1 MEKNV
6 KLVAIDLDGTLLNSD
21 KKVSRKN
28 FEIIKKLRAKGI
40 FVVIATG
47 RPLGGFSWI
56 LDDLELNSDDDY
68 SITNTGSLIIKN
80 KNKSDVSKKILS
92 MGDYLNLKKIINDK
106 LQIGIYNKYN
116 LYSNSE
122 RVNKHFLFE
131 SEILKMPIEKIDEK
145 DMSQRVDRIT
155 ITGNKDAVDEF
166 EKNYNE
172 KLLKTYQTVR
182 NVPEVFE
189 VLHKEADKGQA
200 LKRLCEILNV
210 DLKSTLAIGDSNNDK
225 TMLNMAGVSATC
237 GNGRDSV
244 KEMVDIVSNYSND
257 EDGVCDILEKVFF
270 DKWNWKRRKNQ
281 YYMISYLCKI
291 FLKSYI
297 FLC

>member
-1 MEKNV
+1 MEKNI

-80 KNKSDVSKKILS
+80 KDKSDVSKKILS

-122 RVNKHFLFE
+122 KVNKYFLFE

-145 DMSQRVDRIT
+145 DMSQRVDSIT

-172 KLLKTYQTVR
+172 ILLKTYQTVR

-225 TMLNMAGVSATC
+225 TMINMAGVSATC
-237 GNGRDSV
+237 GNGRERV

-270 DKWNWKRRKNQ
+270 DKWNWKKRKNQ

>member
-1 MEKNV
+1 MGKNI

-80 KNKSDVSKKILS
+80 KDKSDVSKKILS

-122 RVNKHFLFE
+122 KVNKYFLFE

-145 DMSQRVDRIT
+145 DMSQRVDSIT

-172 KLLKTYQTVR
+172 ILLKTYQTVR

-237 GNGRDSV
+237 ENGRESV

-270 DKWNWKRRKNQ
+270 DK
-281 YYMISYLCKI
+281 
-291 FLKSYI
+291 
-297 FLC
+297 

>member
-1 MEKNV
+1 MEKNI

-80 KNKSDVSKKILS
+80 KDRSDVSKKILS

-122 RVNKHFLFE
+122 KVNKHFLFE
-131 SEILKMPIEKIDEK
+131 SEILKMPIEKIYEK

-210 DLKSTLAIGDSNNDK
+210 DLESTLAIGDSNNDK

-237 GNGRDSV
+237 GNGRESV

-270 DKWNWKRRKNQ
+270 AN
-281 YYMISYLCKI
+281 
-291 FLKSYI
+291 
-297 FLC
+297 

>member
-1 MEKNV
+1 MEKNI

-80 KNKSDVSKKILS
+80 KDKSDVSKKILS
-92 MGDYLNLKKIINDK
+92 MGDYLNLKKIINDN

-122 RVNKHFLFE
+122 KVNKYFLFE

-145 DMSQRVDRIT
+145 DMSQRVDSIT

-172 KLLKTYQTVR
+172 ILLKTYQTVR

-237 GNGRDSV
+237 GNGRESV

-270 DKWNWKRRKNQ
+270 DKWNWKKKKKPVL
-281 YYMISYLCKI
+281 YD
-291 FLKSYI
+291 
-297 FLC
+297 

>member
-1 MEKNV
+1 MEKNI

-28 FEIIKKLRAKGI
+28 FEIIKKLREKGI

-47 RPLGGFSWI
+47 RPFGGFSWI

-80 KNKSDVSKKILS
+80 KDNSDVSKKILS
-92 MGDYLNLKKIINDK
+92 MGDYLNLKNIINDK

-122 RVNKHFLFE
+122 KVNKHFLFE

-270 DKWNWKRRKNQ
+270 AN
-281 YYMISYLCKI
+281 
-291 FLKSYI
+291 
-297 FLC
+297 

>member
-1 MEKNV
+1 MDKNI
-6 KLVAIDLDGTLLNSD
+6 KLVAIDLDGTLLGSD
-21 KKVSRKN
+21 KNVSEKN
-28 FEIIKKLRAKGI
+28 FKIIKKLRDKGI

-47 RPLGGFSWI
+47 RPVGGFSWI
-56 LDDLELNSDDDY
+56 LDRLNLFSNDDY
-68 SITNTGSLIIKN
+68 SITNTGSLVIKN
-80 KNKSDVSKKILS
+80 KDKSDISKKILHID
-92 MGDYLNLKKIINDK
+92 DYLNLKKIINDK

-116 LYSNSE
+116 LYNNSDNIS
-122 RVNKHFLFE
+122 RHFQFE
-131 SEILKMPIEKIDEK
+131 SKLLKMPIEKFDEK
-145 DMSQRVDRIT
+145 NKNQSVDRIT

-172 KLLKTYQTVR
+172 ILLKTYQTVR

-237 GNGRDSV
+237 GNGRESV

-257 EDGVCDILEKVFF
+257 EDGVCDILEKIFF
-270 DKWNWKRRKNQ
+270 AN
-281 YYMISYLCKI
+281 
-291 FLKSYI
+291 
-297 FLC
+297 

>member
-1 MEKNV
+1 MEKNI

-80 KNKSDVSKKILS
+80 KDKSDVSKKILS

-122 RVNKHFLFE
+122 KVNKYFLFE

-145 DMSQRVDRIT
+145 DMSQRVDSIT

-172 KLLKTYQTVR
+172 ILLKTYQTVR

-237 GNGRDSV
+237 ENGRESV

-270 DKWNWKRRKNQ
+270 DKWNWKKRKNQ
-281 YYMISYLCKI
+281 YYIISYLCKI

>member
-1 MEKNV
+1 MEKNI

-80 KNKSDVSKKILS
+80 KDKSDVSKKILS

-122 RVNKHFLFE
+122 KVNKYFLFE

-145 DMSQRVDRIT
+145 DMSQRVDSIT

-172 KLLKTYQTVR
+172 ILLKTYQTVR

-237 GNGRDSV
+237 GNGRESV

-270 DKWNWKRRKNQ
+270 DKWNWKKRKNQ

>member
-1 MEKNV
+1 
-6 KLVAIDLDGTLLNSD
+6 
-21 KKVSRKN
+21 
-28 FEIIKKLRAKGI
+28 
-40 FVVIATG
+40 
-47 RPLGGFSWI
+47 
-56 LDDLELNSDDDY
+56 
-68 SITNTGSLIIKN
+68 
-80 KNKSDVSKKILS
+80 
-92 MGDYLNLKKIINDK
+92 
-106 LQIGIYNKYN
+106 
-116 LYSNSE
+116 
-122 RVNKHFLFE
+122 
-131 SEILKMPIEKIDEK
+131 MPIEKIYEK

-210 DLKSTLAIGDSNNDK
+210 DLESTLAIGDSNNDK

-237 GNGRDSV
+237 GNGRESV

-270 DKWNWKRRKNQ
+270 AN
-281 YYMISYLCKI
+281 
-291 FLKSYI
+291 
-297 FLC
+297 

>member
-1 MEKNV
+1 MEKNI

-80 KNKSDVSKKILS
+80 KDKSDVSKKILS

-122 RVNKHFLFE
+122 KVNKYFLFE

-145 DMSQRVDRIT
+145 DMSQRVDSIT

-172 KLLKTYQTVR
+172 ILLKTYQTVR

-225 TMLNMAGVSATC
+225 TMINMAGVSATC
-237 GNGRDSV
+237 GNGRESV

-270 DKWNWKRRKNQ
+270 DKWNWKKRKNQ

>member
-1 MEKNV
+1 MEKNI

-28 FEIIKKLRAKGI
+28 FEIIKNLREKGI

-56 LDDLELNSDDDY
+56 LDYLDLNSDDDY

-80 KNKSDVSKKILS
+80 KDKSDVSKKILS
-92 MGDYLNLKKIINDK
+92 MADYLKLKKIINDK

-122 RVNKHFLFE
+122 KVNKHFLFE

-145 DMSQRVDRIT
+145 DVSQRVDRIT

-225 TMLNMAGVSATC
+225 TMLNMAGFCATC
-237 GNGRDSV
+237 SNGRESV

-270 DKWNWKRRKNQ
+270 DKWNWKRIKNQ